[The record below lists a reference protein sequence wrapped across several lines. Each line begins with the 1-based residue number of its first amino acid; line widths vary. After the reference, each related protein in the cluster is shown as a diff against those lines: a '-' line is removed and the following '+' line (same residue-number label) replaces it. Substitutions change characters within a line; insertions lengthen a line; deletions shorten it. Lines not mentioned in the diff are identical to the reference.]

1 MTTIALA
8 IKTGDRQ
15 SLATALPDDRLP
27 PATRVGFGVKGDA
40 PLGQQGK

>member
-15 SLATALPDDRLP
+15 SLATVLPDDRLP
-27 PATRVGFGVKGDA
+27 PATHIGSGVRGDA